1 MCCGGDCFC
10 GVREAAILQYDKIT
24 PERAPGKKRGLATN
38 GDPPLRNSGE
48 SMRKGRN
55 PGTKKQW
62 RDYLTRII
70 NIATAFYWLVSLLL
84 KLIELTERLMV

>member
-1 MCCGGDCFC
+1 
-10 GVREAAILQYDKIT
+10 
-24 PERAPGKKRGLATN
+24 
-38 GDPPLRNSGE
+38 
-48 SMRKGRN
+48 MRKGRN

-84 KLIELTERLMV
+84 KLIELTERLMG